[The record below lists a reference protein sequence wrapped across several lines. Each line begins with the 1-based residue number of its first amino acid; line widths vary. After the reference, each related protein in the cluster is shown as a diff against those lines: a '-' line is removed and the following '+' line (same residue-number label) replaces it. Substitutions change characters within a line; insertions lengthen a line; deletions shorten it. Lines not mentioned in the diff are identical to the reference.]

1 MTTTNSTGRVG
12 LAIRTQEIFEENEKA
27 LSAKVKADQWIE
39 DLGISIDK
47 VKALDAKQE
56 ALKAELKATTMEL
69 NAEDRHVYRLTSGAI
84 DAGRGALGKVSPAG
98 EQLAR
103 VRSELY
109 RPSKNPASEVQPVAR
124 HGRVGGGNP
133 SAEPL
138 ENLGVKITGMSG

>member
-47 VKALDAKQE
+47 VKALDAKRE

-69 NAEDRHVYRLTSGAI
+69 NAEDRHLYRLTSGAI
-84 DAGRGALGKVSPAG
+84 DAGRGGLGKGS
-98 EQLAR
+98 
-103 VRSELY
+103 
-109 RPSKNPASEVQPVAR
+109 
-124 HGRVGGGNP
+124 HGRCYNQNRV
-133 SAEPL
+133 SDR
-138 ENLGVKITGMSG
+138 